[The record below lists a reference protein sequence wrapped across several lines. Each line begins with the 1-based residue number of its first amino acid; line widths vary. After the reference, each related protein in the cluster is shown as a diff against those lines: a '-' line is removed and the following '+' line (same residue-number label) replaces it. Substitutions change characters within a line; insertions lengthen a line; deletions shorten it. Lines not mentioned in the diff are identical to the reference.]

1 MNLIKPKTTQL
12 ITHFKNNSLLQIC
25 IGFVYFWFGILK
37 FFQDLSPAEGLAKD
51 TITSLTFGFIP
62 TNVSII
68 LLAIMEVGIGFFL
81 LLNIYRKKAV
91 ILALVHMACTFVPL
105 YLFSEASFT
114 YSPFVPTLLGQYIG
128 KNLIIVAALLSIYKV
143 EEKKISLLS

>member
-1 MNLIKPKTTQL
+1 MNLTKSKITTFYE
-12 ITHFKNNSLLQIC
+12 HFKKNSLLQIC
-25 IGFVYFWFGILK
+25 IGVVYLWFGVLK
-37 FFQDLSPAEGLAKD
+37 FFHGLSPAEGLAKD

-68 LLAIMEVGIGFFL
+68 LLAIMEVGIGLFL

-91 ILALVHMACTFVPL
+91 ILALIHMACTFMPL
-105 YLFSEASFT
+105 YLFSEASFA

-143 EEKKISLLS
+143 EEKKISI